1 LGCGTQHVQ
10 GAVHMIATDCRRGLK
25 VMLDRKRPA
34 QVLWRSGGT
43 VAIVCLDKWN
53 ARAIRLSGEGLKR
66 LSYGWTRQP
75 SEVNVL

>member
-1 LGCGTQHVQ
+1 MNAGDL
-10 GAVHMIATDCRRGLK
+10 RRGMK

-53 ARAIRLSGEGLKR
+53 ARAIRLSGAALKR
-66 LSYGWTRQP
+66 LSYGWSKQP
-75 SEVNVL
+75 HEVNVL